1 MPLLMKNPFNFI
13 VFIASFAMLVLFSSC
28 GTVENIE
35 VELTNP
41 VMTNT
46 GDQFTTVATIKNTSS
61 EVQVLYSIDIGDL
74 YTAGFMLMESVPNY
88 TESMHIPFDNSTSY
102 SYHTAIPAHGS
113 IEVEHTWQA
122 LKQGDFRDEFDFC
135 INSDIEFLSVE
146 QRTIVQ

>member
-1 MPLLMKNPFNFI
+1 
-13 VFIASFAMLVLFSSC
+13 MLVLFSSC

-35 VELTNP
+35 VDLTNP

-113 IEVEHTWQA
+113 IEVELTWQA
-122 LKQGDFRDEFDFC
+122 LKQGDFRDELRLLPHHDATW
-135 INSDIEFLSVE
+135 NSSLLNKEPSFNSHE
-146 QRTIVQ
+146 TPFSIVC